1 MRATAA
7 SASRSFAASAT
18 FSRRANESSC
28 PEVVGRT
35 APPWVRR
42 TRPRRSSSS
51 RSRRAVIGETPKRD
65 STSATVTEPVLRIAS
80 AISWRRVSASTV
92 RGPRVFFSPMRT
104 TLPNSTIACAR
115 VVWLAD
121 CGVRSRLTPSVGFVL
136 IVFDRI
142 GGGDVGYRSKPRTG
156 GPRVSKRG
164 TPDPIVELRDV
175 SKSYGAVRAL
185 RDGNLSLRPGE
196 VRALI
201 GENGAG
207 KSTLVKVLGGVVRR
221 DAGEM
226 LVDGQ
231 PVDFHSPHAARDAG
245 IAVIYQE
252 PTLFPDLSVAE
263 NVVMGFHP
271 LKGMKRIDRG
281 AMHGQVKGL
290 LDRLGVRLDPERP
303 VRGLSIADQQ
313 IVEIAKALSLDA
325 RVLIMDEP
333 TAALSG
339 PEVERLFTV
348 VRALQEHGAAVLF
361 ISHRLD
367 EVATISDT
375 VTVMRD
381 GAVVHD
387 ARTAD
392 TTADEMVRR
401 MVGRDLS
408 ALFPKQNAAVGETV
422 LHVERLTREGVFFD
436 VSLDV
441 RAGEIVA
448 LAGLVGAGRS
458 EVARAIFGIDKADA
472 GHVEVAGRRLPPGRP
487 LAAMRAGVGFVP
499 EDRRQQGLVMDLSIA
514 RNVSLTRLRALAR
527 TGLIRS
533 GAENSLAEEW
543 AARLQLKYHR
553 LGDNVG
559 TLSGGNQQKVV
570 LGKWLATGP
579 KVLIVDEPT
588 RGIDV
593 GTKAEVHRLMSELA
607 GQGLAV
613 LMISSELPEVLGM
626 ADRVLVMHE
635 GRIARELTRDE
646 ADEESV
652 VRAAT
657 GQQVAA

>member
-1 MRATAA
+1 M
-7 SASRSFAASAT
+7 
-18 FSRRANESSC
+18 
-28 PEVVGRT
+28 
-35 APPWVRR
+35 
-42 TRPRRSSSS
+42 
-51 RSRRAVIGETPKRD
+51 I
-65 STSATVTEPVLRIAS
+65 
-80 AISWRRVSASTV
+80 
-92 RGPRVFFSPMRT
+92 
-104 TLPNSTIACAR
+104 
-115 VVWLAD
+115 
-121 CGVRSRLTPSVGFVL
+121 
-136 IVFDRI
+136 
-142 GGGDVGYRSKPRTG
+142 
-156 GPRVSKRG
+156 
-164 TPDPIVELRDV
+164 ELRDAA
-175 SKSYGAVRAL
+175 KSYGAVRAL
-185 RDGNLSLRPGE
+185 HDGNLSLRAGE
-196 VRALI
+196 VRALM

-226 LVDGQ
+226 LVDGTS
-231 PVDFHSPHAARDAG
+231 VDFHSPHDARDAG

-263 NVVMGFHP
+263 NVVMGYHP
-271 LKGMKRIDRG
+271 LGALKRIDRG
-281 AMHGQVKGL
+281 AMHGQVQGL

-313 IVEIAKALSLDA
+313 IVEIAKALSFDA

-339 PEVERLFTV
+339 PEVERLFGV
-348 VRALQEHGAAVLF
+348 VRTLREHGSAVLF
-361 ISHRLD
+361 ISHRLE
-367 EVATISDT
+367 EVFAVCDT

-387 ARTAD
+387 AAIAD
-392 TTADEMVRR
+392 ITPDELVRR
-401 MVGRDLS
+401 MVGRELT
-408 ALFPKQNAAVGETV
+408 ALFPKQDAKVGEAV
-422 LHVERLTREGVFFD
+422 LSVHRLTREGVFFD
-436 VSLDV
+436 ISFDV

-458 EVARAIFGIDKADA
+458 EVARAIFGIDRADA
-472 GHVEVAGRRLPPGRP
+472 GHVEVAGNRLAPGRP
-487 LAAMRAGVGFVP
+487 LAAMRAGIGFVP

-514 RNVSLTRLRALAR
+514 RNTALTRMRSLSRG
-527 TGLIRS
+527 GLIRS
-533 GAENSLAEEW
+533 SAENGLAREW
-543 AARLQLKYHR
+543 AARLQLKFHR
-553 LGDNVG
+553 LEDSVG

-570 LGKWLATGP
+570 LGKWLATDP

-607 GQGLAV
+607 GQGVAV

-635 GRIARELTRDE
+635 GRLTGELSRAE

-652 VRAAT
+652 IRLAT
-657 GQQVAA
+657 GQVEAA